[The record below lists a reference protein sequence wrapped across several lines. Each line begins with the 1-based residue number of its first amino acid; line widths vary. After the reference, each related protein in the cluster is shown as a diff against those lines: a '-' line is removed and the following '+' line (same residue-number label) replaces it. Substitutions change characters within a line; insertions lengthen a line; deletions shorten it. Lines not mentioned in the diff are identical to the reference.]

1 MSSGDATDE
10 YAYWFD
16 PDTAQLVLF
25 AYSYEGNPGGLR
37 FRKAFNYRR
46 VGGILFFDQENLGVD
61 IEGLSVDQIDERF
74 VSERLRQIS
83 TVTLQN
89 FQVRPLE
96 AKE

>member
-1 MSSGDATDE
+1 MGH
-10 YAYWFD
+10 
-16 PDTAQLVLF
+16 
-25 AYSYEGNPGGLR
+25 GGGLTAR
-37 FRKAFNYRR
+37 RKAFNYRR

-89 FQVRPLE
+89 LQVWPLE
-96 AKE
+96 AQE